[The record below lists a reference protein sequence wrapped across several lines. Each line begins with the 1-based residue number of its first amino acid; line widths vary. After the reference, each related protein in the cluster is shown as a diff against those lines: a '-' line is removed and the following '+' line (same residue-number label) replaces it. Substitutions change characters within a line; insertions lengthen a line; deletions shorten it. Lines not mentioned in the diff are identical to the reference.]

1 MIVPALTLVLLIFGY
16 LLGSLSS
23 AIIVSRIM
31 GLPDPREQ
39 GSGNPG
45 ATNILRL
52 AGKGPAAIVLLGDML
67 KGLVPLL
74 IAHYF
79 ELPPMAL
86 AGIALAPFLG
96 HIYPAFF
103 DFQGG
108 KGVAT
113 FFGVLLGLSWTA
125 GAFALLTWLA
135 VALLFRRSSLAALS
149 VALMAPL
156 YLHWLHEPLPLL
168 VVTIAMSTL
177 LVLRHQTNIQNLL
190 KGAEPK
196 ISFTRKNEPAASP

>member
-31 GLPDPREQ
+31 GLPDPRSQ

-52 AGKGPAAIVLLGDML
+52 AGKGPAAIVLLGDMM

-74 IAHYF
+74 IAGYF

-96 HIYPAFF
+96 HLYPAFF

-113 FFGVLLGLSWTA
+113 FFGVLLGLSWTV
-125 GAFALLTWLA
+125 GALALLTWLA

-149 VALMAPL
+149 AALMAPL
-156 YLHWLHEPLPLL
+156 YLHWFHAPLPLL
-168 VVTIAMSTL
+168 VVSIIMSTL
-177 LVLRHQTNIQNLL
+177 LVLRHQINIQNLL

-196 ISFTRKNEPAASP
+196 INFLRKTEPETKQ

>member
-31 GLPDPREQ
+31 GLPDPRSQ

-52 AGKGPAAIVLLGDML
+52 AGKGPATIVLLGDMM

-74 IAHYF
+74 VAGYF

-96 HIYPAFF
+96 HLYPAFF

-113 FFGVLLGLSWTA
+113 FFGVLLGLSWTV
-125 GAFALLTWLA
+125 GGLALFTWLG
-135 VALLFRRSSLAALS
+135 VALLFRRSSLAALCA
-149 VALMAPL
+149 ALMAPL
-156 YLHWLHEPLPLL
+156 YLHWFHAPLPLL

-177 LVLRHQTNIQNLL
+177 LVLRHQINIQNLF

-196 ISFTRKNEPAASP
+196 IDFSRKNEPAVKQ

>member
-23 AIIVSRIM
+23 AIIVSRVM
-31 GLPDPREQ
+31 GLPDPRKQ

-52 AGKGPAAIVLLGDML
+52 AGKGPAAIVLLGDMM

-74 IAHYF
+74 VAGYF

-96 HIYPAFF
+96 HLYPAFF

-113 FFGVLLGLSWTA
+113 FFGVLLGLSWMV
-125 GAFALLTWLA
+125 GALALLTWLA
-135 VALLFRRSSLAALS
+135 VALLFRLSSLAALS
-149 VALMAPL
+149 AALMAPL
-156 YLHWLHEPLPLL
+156 YMHWFHAPLPLL
-168 VVTIAMSTL
+168 VVSIIMSTL
-177 LVLRHQTNIQNLL
+177 LVLRHQINIQNLF

-196 ISFTRKNEPAASP
+196 ISFAHKTEPETKQ